1 MTPQTVWKPKVREHI
16 RSLSL
21 SNSAARSVAVSVEPW
36 CTTDPSSASF
46 AREEPRGQVSHWDGQ
61 ERHICGA
68 VTCVIHRRLKRH
80 EPVHLQHL
88 YFTSRVFFHSLAGG
102 FQNRHG
108 CHFLLFFP
116 RDILPSMPFLPPPR
130 VCVWAAFQPA
140 PGCQL
145 IVDNYSYLT
154 AAFTASP
161 FCGHLRRENM
171 PSRGPW
177 LPLWISTDTMAEW
190 I

>member
-1 MTPQTVWKPKVREHI
+1 MTSQTVWKPKVREHI

-21 SNSAARSVAVSVEPW
+21 SNTAARSVAVRR
-36 CTTDPSSASF
+36 TTDPSSASF
-46 AREEPRGQVSHWDGQ
+46 AREEPRFQVAHWDGQ

-68 VTCVIHRRLKRH
+68 ITCVIHTEGFRD
-80 EPVHLQHL
+80 
-88 YFTSRVFFHSLAGG
+88 TSQSICSIFILHHVFFHSLAGG

-116 RDILPSMPFLPPPR
+116 VIFYPPCPSMPFHPPPR

-177 LPLWISTDTMAEW
+177 LPLWITTDTMAEW
-190 I
+190 M